1 MPIGKIVQGK
11 EMRMLRS
18 YLLLTFCV
26 AVWGSNFVFGNV
38 LVKQF
43 SPMFLAAARLLFITL
58 FLFAYVWLRYRQ
70 TNGNGMKTSLSAI
83 GRREWRLLLLLGLV
97 GVFLNQWSFYSGL
110 QTADPTTSALILALT
125 PLTTAFLAAL
135 FLKERVTP
143 SMLAGSL
150 LALFGVFF
158 VVSEGAKLELHVGHL
173 WIFVTMLTFA
183 GSIVIVRLLARTL
196 PPLITTLVSTT
207 AGFAMM
213 VPAVSASGSV
223 WRISQEAWA
232 WALLIATAIVMHGIV
247 TLIWNGQLQK
257 VGAARAAMFS
267 NLEPFVAM
275 VVGYAVLGLPITP
288 RQLLGSL
295 FIVGG
300 VTLASLYVSKRK
312 PAVSSPNAGA
322 EIKG

>member
-1 MPIGKIVQGK
+1 M
-11 EMRMLRS
+11 
-18 YLLLTFCV
+18 
-26 AVWGSNFVFGNV
+26 
-38 LVKQF
+38 
-43 SPMFLAAARLLFITL
+43 
-58 FLFAYVWLRYRQ
+58 FLFAFVALRYRQ
-70 TNGNGMKTSLSAI
+70 TNGNGMKTSLSEI
-83 GRREWRLLLLLGLV
+83 GRRKWGLLLLLGLV

-110 QTADPTTSALILALT
+110 QTADPTASALILALT

-158 VVSEGAKLELHVGHL
+158 VVSEGAKLELHAGHL

-196 PPLITTLVSTT
+196 PPLITTLLSTT

-213 VPAVSASGSV
+213 MPAVAASGSV
-223 WRISQEAWA
+223 WRISHEAWA

-275 VVGYAVLGLPITP
+275 VVGYAVLGLPVTP

-300 VTLASLYVSKRK
+300 VTLASLHVSKCK
-312 PAVSSPNAGA
+312 PAVSSLNAGA